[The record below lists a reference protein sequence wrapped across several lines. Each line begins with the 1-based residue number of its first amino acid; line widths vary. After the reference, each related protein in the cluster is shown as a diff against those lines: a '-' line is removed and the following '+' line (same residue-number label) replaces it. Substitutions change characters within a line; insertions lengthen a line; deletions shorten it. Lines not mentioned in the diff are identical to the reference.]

1 MSLFQNVSG
10 VMGADFIVGGP
21 SGIMLRK
28 VAGGFEVRDNT
39 GTNLQAL
46 TASTIKT
53 NTVIGAT
60 SPTGTI
66 TVGTTG
72 AGSIPAVVI
81 GLGLVDGVDVS
92 ALDLQVKIIDGTVD
106 TSGSFLHADAQV
118 LLGADAAA
126 AARDVTVLSNA
137 DAAAAARDV
146 TVLSGADAAAA
157 ARDVTV
163 LSNAK
168 AYADGLAVHYDPVGS
183 ASTAESNA
191 KAYAS
196 TAESNAKAYT
206 DLVASGLNL
215 HEAVRLATV
224 AALPAV
230 TASGT
235 RETHKLTANAFG
247 VLSIDNKTVALSDRV
262 LVKNQVNAMNNGI
275 YILTTVGGENTYFVL
290 TRAVDFDGTPPSE
303 VKDGSFFFVQDGDTM
318 SGEGFVQIQNSP
330 VIESTDILF
339 TQFSSAG
346 NITAGNGLTKSG
358 NTINL
363 DINDIT
369 TTITEIADGDMI
381 AIADASDSNLT
392 KKITKANLVAGIV
405 SQYGGSKHILL
416 SVGTSSVSSIAV
428 IPAGAIVKS
437 VTTDITTPYT
447 SGTTATIQVIVNG
460 TVATEIQTTAENLPS
475 VVNTYSSNQFTSV
488 SAGNGGVARV
498 VVTAA
503 TGGAS
508 KVMIE
513 YVEAPL
519 A

>member
-118 LLGADAAA
+118 LL
-126 AARDVTVLSNA
+126 
-137 DAAAAARDV
+137 
-146 TVLSGADAAAA
+146 GADAAAA

>member
-39 GTNLQAL
+39 GANLQTL

-53 NTVIGAT
+53 DTVIGAT

-66 TVGTTG
+66 TVGTVG
-72 AGSIPAVVI
+72 AGSIPAVVV

-183 ASTAESNA
+183 
-191 KAYAS
+191 AS

>member
-39 GTNLQAL
+39 GANLQTL

-53 NTVIGAT
+53 DTVIGAT

-66 TVGTTG
+66 TVGTVG
-72 AGSIPAVVI
+72 AGSIPAVVV

-92 ALDLQVKIIDGTVD
+92 ALDLQVQIIDGTMS
-106 TSGSFLHADAQV
+106 TPGSFLYADAQ
-118 LLGADAAA
+118 A
-126 AARDVTVLSNA
+126 LSHANA
-137 DAAAAARDV
+137 Y
-146 TVLSGADAAAA
+146 S
-157 ARDVTV
+157 
-163 LSNAK
+163 
-168 AYADGLAVHYDPVGS
+168 DGLAVNYDPAGS

-191 KAYAS
+191 KAY
-196 TAESNAKAYT
+196 T
-206 DLVASGLNL
+206 DAVASGLNL

-235 RETHKLTANAFG
+235 GHTHKLTADAFG
-247 VLSIDNKTVALSDRV
+247 VLSIDNKTVALHDRV

-275 YILTTVGGENTYFVL
+275 YTLTTVGDEDTYFVL
-290 TRAVDFDGTPPSE
+290 TRAVDFDGTDFDGTPSSE